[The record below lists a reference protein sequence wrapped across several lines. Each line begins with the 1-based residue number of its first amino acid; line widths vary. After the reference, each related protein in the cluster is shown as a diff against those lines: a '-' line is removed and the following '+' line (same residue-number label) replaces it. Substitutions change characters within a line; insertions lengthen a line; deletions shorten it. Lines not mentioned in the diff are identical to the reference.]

1 MSLPTTA
8 LVSVRA
14 VKSWTEKPFT
24 EFNDTITTIY
34 FFECVCL
41 SSVYES
47 NKLAKGAKL
56 SSAANAGL
64 IATQYID
71 ANARWVGDSNFS
83 YSDGGYIRFL
93 RTFSNVPKT
102 HEDYS
107 SVVVTQPPVFGKDR
121 AVFTQTTSGDPLLG
135 TSTEET
141 VEIEYG
147 PEIEYVKKPS
157 ESISTTCRLEFVYSI
172 NPATLPILTAGT
184 FSIQQIDGFSTI
196 VNTGDPSVL
205 ESTKI
210 TRWKGDIYQ
219 AVTAYE
225 L

>member
-8 LVSVRA
+8 LANVRA
-14 VKSWTEKPFT
+14 VKSWIDKPFT
-24 EFNDTITTIY
+24 DFNDTATTVY
-34 FFECVCL
+34 YFECHCL
-41 SSVYES
+41 AS
-47 NKLAKGAKL
+47 NYTALTQGAKL

-83 YSDGGYIRFL
+83 YSDGGYVRFIRE
-93 RTFSNVPKT
+93 FSRVPKT

-107 SVVVTQPPVFGKDR
+107 STVVNFPPVFGKDR
-121 AVFTQTTSGDPLLG
+121 ERFEIVVTAPDGSTQTNVS
-135 TSTEET
+135 
-141 VEIEYG
+141 YG
-147 PEIEYVKKPS
+147 PEKEYVKTPS
-157 ESISTTCRLEFVYSI
+157 ESKSVTSRLEFVYST
-172 NPATLPILTAGT
+172 NPATLPILTAGS
-184 FSIQQIDGFSTI
+184 FSILQVDGFSTI

-210 TRWKGDIYQ
+210 TRWKGDIFQ
-219 AVTAYE
+219 AVTAYS